1 MPRYKAKCS
10 CGSEWWVTRRLK
22 LDESQ
27 LHQLK
32 RRSLCANCANIYR
45 NRVESVRTGE
55 VQLSESELH
64 QCDVLIKR
72 LEANEHFGFTQ
83 QPFRTLFLKQLAEDR
98 DTVRKGISTRYPGFS
113 PAREML
119 QYRYRVLISEY
130 VLSQLSTLAPNSAP
144 KRFQGSEETSD
155 GVRKDPATDG
165 EVFALE
171 LIEPND

>member
-130 VLSQLSTLAPNSAP
+130 VLSRLSTLDPNRAPARYP
-144 KRFQGSEETSD
+144 GSEETSD
-155 GVRKDPATDG
+155 EVRKSCDRQRSLRT
-165 EVFALE
+165 
-171 LIEPND
+171 